1 MTPYLPQ
8 RILALVSFGFVL
20 GMNAIAT
27 ALTLSGLSVGEVSR
41 RYDTLFAPIDFT
53 FGIWGLIYLGLTIY
67 SFTQLA
73 TVTPVIRAITPWFI
87 AANLLNG
94 SWIIAWRLELLLL
107 SALILALLLFC
118 LFKINQVTTA
128 KRTDLASTLTVRIPF
143 AIYFGWVTVAT
154 IANISSLLVQ
164 QGFGDGFVLSAQA
177 WTVVILVVAVLIGS
191 ATALVNASPAY
202 SLVLVWAFW
211 GIYSR
216 HTAASEWDEQYPA
229 VILAV
234 QILLPVLVLVSIG
247 ALVRWLRQPVSPV
260 MPNEPN
266 TP

>member
-1 MTPYLPQ
+1 MTTYLPQ
-8 RILALVSFGFVL
+8 RILALASFGFVL
-20 GMNAIAT
+20 VMNAVAT
-27 ALTLSGLSVGEVSR
+27 ALPLGGLSVGEVSR

-67 SFTQLA
+67 SFTQL
-73 TVTPVIRAITPWFI
+73 TTMTPVIKAITPWFI

-94 SWIIAWRLELLLL
+94 SWIIAWRLELLAL
-107 SALILALLLFC
+107 SALILALLLFS
-118 LFKINQVTTA
+118 LFRINQVTTA
-128 KRTDLASTLTVRIPF
+128 SRTDLAGTLTVRIPF

-164 QGFGDGFVLSAQA
+164 QGFEDGFVFSAQT
-177 WTVVILVVAVLIGS
+177 WTVIILVVAVLIGS
-191 ATALVNASPAY
+191 ATAMVNASPAY

-216 HTAASEWDEQYPA
+216 HMASSEWNQQYPG

-247 ALVRWLRQPVSPV
+247 ALVRWLKQPIVTGVPI
-260 MPNEPN
+260 EPN

>member
-1 MTPYLPQ
+1 MTTYLPQ

-20 GMNAIAT
+20 VMNAIAT
-27 ALTLSGLSVGEVSR
+27 ALPLSGLSVGEVSR

-53 FGIWGLIYLGLTIY
+53 FGIWGLIYLGLTVY

-73 TVTPVIRAITPWFI
+73 AVTPVIRAITPWFI

-107 SALILALLLFC
+107 SALILALLLFS
-118 LFKINQVTTA
+118 LYKINQVTTA
-128 KRTDLASTLTVRIPF
+128 KRTDLASTLFVRIPF

-164 QGFGDGFVLSAQA
+164 QGFGDGFGLTAES

-191 ATALVNASPAY
+191 TTALINASPAY

-216 HTAASEWDEQYPA
+216 HTAASEWNQQYPDI
-229 VILAV
+229 ILAV

-247 ALVRWLRQPVSPV
+247 AFVRWLRQPVSQV
-260 MPNEPN
+260 MLNEPN